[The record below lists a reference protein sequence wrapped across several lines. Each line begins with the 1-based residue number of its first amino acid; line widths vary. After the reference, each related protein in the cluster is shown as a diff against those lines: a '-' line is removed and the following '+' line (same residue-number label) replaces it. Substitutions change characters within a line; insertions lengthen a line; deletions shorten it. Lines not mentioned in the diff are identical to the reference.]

1 MRPRWEPQSMWCAWS
16 RAGIGQP
23 TEGAADAGALQHAQT
38 TRDANVW
45 SKPTR
50 PNGEKWSLIRFSKN
64 QNQLFGFLDCAS
76 CPSLR
81 PDSPEAFIPLALPDS
96 NSSHF
101 LSVESSRFLVYLIHN
116 VWHFS
121 NTRGDIRLEPVP
133 LFHTM
138 RFSTLTRRYFNA
150 GAGLFG
156 LGLGGF
162 PFVDFIYSNT
172 SAGTMGKG
180 LMSLGNSYARRRY
193 LVSIELASKDPAYE
207 WFLYW
212 MSRR

>member
-1 MRPRWEPQSMWCAWS
+1 
-16 RAGIGQP
+16 
-23 TEGAADAGALQHAQT
+23 
-38 TRDANVW
+38 
-45 SKPTR
+45 
-50 PNGEKWSLIRFSKN
+50 
-64 QNQLFGFLDCAS
+64 
-76 CPSLR
+76 
-81 PDSPEAFIPLALPDS
+81 
-96 NSSHF
+96 
-101 LSVESSRFLVYLIHN
+101 
-116 VWHFS
+116 
-121 NTRGDIRLEPVP
+121 
-133 LFHTM
+133 M